1 MKSII
6 LKCCAG
12 RFFVCVS
19 SLPSSILLCSVA
31 AFHNRPSLPIR
42 MQPHSEPPNHIKTI
56 KNTLYPRSQIR
67 NQLLIQ
73 EFLPLSIFCSLTH
86 SLTFFYRSLSLFFS
100 CSVALSFT
108 LILRCGRE
116 RSIYSERMQSRNQT
130 SKQIGNHGAVVNTVE
145 LTFAILYTYIYIW
158 I

>member
-86 SLTFFYRSLSLFFS
+86 SLTFFYRSSSLPLLFS
-100 CSVALSFT
+100 SALFHTYFAVWQRT
-108 LILRCGRE
+108 LNIF
-116 RSIYSERMQSRNQT
+116 
-130 SKQIGNHGAVVNTVE
+130 GAH
-145 LTFAILYTYIYIW
+145 AIKKSNE
-158 I
+158 